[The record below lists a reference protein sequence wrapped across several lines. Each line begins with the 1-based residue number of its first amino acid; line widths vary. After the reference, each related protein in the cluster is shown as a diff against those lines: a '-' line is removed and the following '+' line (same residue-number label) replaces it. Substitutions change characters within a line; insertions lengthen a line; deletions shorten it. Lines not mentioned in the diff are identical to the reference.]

1 MHQHDQTGGA
11 LHQRAHG
18 AGAPGTEDEIALP
31 VPRHQAALNL
41 LRPLL
46 DVGHVA
52 ELAAPFGTLRLAASH
67 WLGLAQIGQQLA
79 PQLAARQGV
88 ERSVERLVRDPQ
100 TGRLLH
106 AILNPFAPTRDLLRR
121 PTKPQ

>member
-1 MHQHDQTGGA
+1 TGGA

-18 AGAPGTEDEIALP
+18 AGAPGPEDEIALP
-31 VPRHQAALNL
+31 VPWHQAALNL

-67 WLGLAQIGQQLA
+67 WLGLAQVGQQLA
-79 PQLAARQGV
+79 PRQGV
-88 ERSVERLVRDPQ
+88 ERGVDRLVRDLQ
-100 TGRLLH
+100 AGRLLH